1 MATGEWIHDYLNR
14 SGGGNPV
21 KRNKSVNNGQRLYVA
36 AQGLQPPSS
45 VDNKRNIKRS
55 WTISSKTFLFF
66 DKYITLLLGKILC
79 QNIFYVK
86 LFCSIWGFK
95 KAFETKQAYYLHLT
109 YYVTAILSLAPPP
122 LHNGLKFLFSRSS
135 VFKSCF
141 FLMHLHYD

>member
-55 WTISSKTFLFF
+55 WTISSKNPFCFYHVIRNRF
-66 DKYITLLLGKILC
+66 KYIFSRKNCVLFIRCLEKCWIKMANC
-79 QNIFYVK
+79 QNILWGTFSSCYFNTYLYEIIFTSNFIVCT
-86 LFCSIWGFK
+86 LFD
-95 KAFETKQAYYLHLT
+95 
-109 YYVTAILSLAPPP
+109 P
-122 LHNGLKFLFSRSS
+122 LKKFL
-135 VFKSCF
+135 KPNKHICT
-141 FLMHLHYD
+141 